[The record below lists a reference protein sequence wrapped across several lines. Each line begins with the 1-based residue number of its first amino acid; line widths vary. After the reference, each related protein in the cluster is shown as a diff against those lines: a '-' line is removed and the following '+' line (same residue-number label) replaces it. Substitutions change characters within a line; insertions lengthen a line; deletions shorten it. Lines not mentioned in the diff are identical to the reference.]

1 MRAQS
6 TRAQF
11 INGFSKYVETGWFT
25 EHLLNGIG
33 FQIAAAFPAMR
44 YYIMPGNENQIVSR
58 KIFRFFRT
66 HSRPGA
72 CFRKPRNT
80 RSRSTAYSP
89 RAAKSV
95 SSSITDTTYMSYSPY
110 HPIPGYHPS
119 LGGLFSGLF
128 FRSGLIFAG
137 KSVKYIAEAFR
148 AASVPEACHA
158 EGGRSNGI
166 RRTNPHS

>member
-1 MRAQS
+1 M
-6 TRAQF
+6 
-11 INGFSKYVETGWFT
+11 ISKRIETGWFT

-44 YYIMPGNENQIVSR
+44 YYIIQENENQIVFR
-58 KIFRFFRT
+58 KIFRFFCVGKGRI
-66 HSRPGA
+66 RVRGA
-72 CFRKPRNT
+72 CLRKPRNT